1 MSREEAIRLVASS
14 LKETDV
20 VVSTTGKTSRE
31 LFELREE
38 QNQGHN
44 RDFLTVGSM
53 GHSSSIALGIALAQ
67 PERDVYCFDGDGGLI
82 MHMGSLATIGK
93 LHPSNFRHIV
103 FNNFSHESVGGQPTA
118 ADVMDIPEI
127 AKASGYQACYSAT
140 TEAEV
145 KQWLEVLQNTAG
157 PSLLEI
163 RVDISSRSDLGRPTK
178 TPQENKEALMS
189 FLKQP

>member
-1 MSREEAIRLVASS
+1 MSFLLSALNFGRAS
-14 LKETDV
+14 
-20 VVSTTGKTSRE
+20 
-31 LFELREE
+31 FI
-38 QNQGHN
+38 
-44 RDFLTVGSM
+44 F
-53 GHSSSIALGIALAQ
+53 SSFSIIFSFSSPIA
-67 PERDVYCFDGDGGLI
+67 
-82 MHMGSLATIGK
+82 
-93 LHPSNFRHIV
+93 

-163 RVDISSRSDLGRPTK
+163 QVDISSRSDLGRPTK

-189 FLKQP
+189 FLKQS